1 MTQCTH
7 CQQENPAGAVYCTQ
21 CGKALAPGGRKFELA
36 NFWYRAAAYLI
47 DSVVTRFV
55 FNLALFPLLMFWSA
69 SNNGQPETNMDIYDL
84 LSLGVI
90 AQWLYYALMESG
102 GKMGT
107 LGKMAVRIKVVN
119 KDGGRISFGQA
130 TARYFGRIPSAL
142 LLGIGYGMFFFSE
155 WNQTLYDKLSSCY
168 VVER

>member
-1 MTQCTH
+1 MTQCTE
-7 CQQENPAGAVYCTQ
+7 CQQENPAGAVYCNQ

-55 FNLALFPLLMFWSA
+55 FYLAVFPLLIVWSV
-69 SNNGQPETNMDIYDL
+69 SNNGQPVPNMVL
-84 LSLGVI
+84 LGVLSLGI
-90 AQWLYYALMESG
+90 FAHWLYYALMESG

-119 KDGGRISFGQA
+119 EDGDRISFGRA